1 MSFRTKFILILLSAT
16 LTLYT
21 VVGGWISTNAQQ
33 PANDPNAQLR
43 IFESVLQHIQNDY
56 VDEPNMEKVR
66 AGALRGLAYGLDPYS
81 TYLTPEQVKEYNA
94 GGKDSQAGIGA
105 ELSQVASYL
114 YVIAPMKGSPADQA
128 GLRAGDIIEYIDNK
142 ATRDISLYD
151 AKQLLNGA
159 AGSEVKLR
167 VLRANSTPLTVAVKR
182 GSSRASAAEIRMEAG
197 KVGILRINSFSD
209 TEATEVRNKLQD
221 LLKQGAHK
229 IVLDMRDTAGGSINE
244 AVAVANLFIKDGVLA
259 QTVGRE
265 GKSLKT
271 FSADSKAVV
280 FTGPLVALIDTGTAG
295 AAEVVA
301 SALIERNRAQVV
313 GEKSFGA
320 GTEQQLFTLR
330 GGDGLLLTTVK
341 WASSNGKT
349 FLGEDRAHSGVAPNV
364 EVKGE
369 IADAVDPD
377 ELTGNDDDAV
387 AQPEAGNEKRE
398 ATPAPAA
405 KPPTEDLQLKKALE
419 LLNKP
424 AAQRAA

>member
-43 IFESVLQHIQNDY
+43 IFESVLQHIQQDY

-94 GGKDSQAGIGA
+94 GNKDNQAGIGA

-167 VLRANSTPLTVAVKR
+167 VLRANSTPLTVNVKR
-182 GSSRASAAEIRMEAG
+182 GSSRASAAETRMEAG

-221 LLKQGAHK
+221 LVKQGAHK

-271 FSADSKAVV
+271 FSADPKAVV

-369 IADAVDPD
+369 IAEAVDPD
-377 ELTGNDDDAV
+377 ELTGNDDDPV
-387 AQPEAGNEKRE
+387 AQPEGNEKRE